1 MNNTHPH
8 PHRFGN
14 QIRVL
19 AASACLA
26 AVAAVSAS
34 EREQLRDLISDA
46 TSKTV
51 ATLTELK
58 NAGNLDPVTSLDV
71 IQQFLAPHISYPA
84 LTQAAMGK
92 HWRKASDGE
101 KEAITEQFKGLLERT
116 YAVTM
121 SKFTGQK
128 VAVAEA
134 RELDDGSVA
143 VLTKIQDATVENI
156 MREVDGEWKIVDIKV
171 EGVSLISNY
180 RRQFDAVVRQHSI
193 TRLIEALR
201 DKNQGG

>member
-1 MNNTHPH
+1 MNKNQTISRRG
-8 PHRFGN
+8 RFL
-14 QIRVL
+14 L
-19 AASACLA
+19 AAA
-26 AVAAVSAS
+26 AGAAAIAGAAAN
-34 EREQLRDLISDA
+34 EQLRDRIADA

-51 ATLTELK
+51 AMLTDLK
-58 NAGNLDPVTSLDV
+58 NTGNLKPDTALDV
-71 IQQFLAPHISYPA
+71 IRQFLAPNISYPA

-101 KEAITEQFKGLLERT
+101 RDAITEQFTLLLERT

-121 SKFTGQK
+121 SKFTGQQ
-128 VAVAEA
+128 VDVAEA
-134 RELDDGSVA
+134 REMDDGSVS
-143 VLTKIQDATVENI
+143 VQTVIQDATVENV
-156 MREVDGEWKIVDIKV
+156 MREIDGEWKIVDIKV

-201 DKNQGG
+201 QKNEAG